1 MEHLEYVTKRALEQA
16 SALGYLRG
24 YINGQLLSG
33 NVTPSEFKFGYETLV
48 QSYELGGDAMDE
60 FDIARYQKR
69 AVELGVEL

>member
-1 MEHLEYVTKRALEQA
+1 MEHVEYVTKRALEQA

-33 NVTPSEFKFGYETLV
+33 NVTPSEFKFGYEMLV
-48 QSYELGGDAMDE
+48 RSYELGGDAMDE

>member
-24 YINGQLLSG
+24 YMNGQLLHG
-33 NVTPSEFKFGYETLV
+33 DVTPEQFKFGYETLV
-48 QSYELGGDAMDE
+48 QSYELGGDTMDE

>member
-24 YINGQLLSG
+24 YMNGQLLSG
-33 NVTPSEFKFGYETLV
+33 NVTPSEFKFGYEILIR
-48 QSYELGGDAMDE
+48 SYELGGDAMDE